1 MNVLKNDF
9 GEFDE
14 EMFQGVK
21 MPCVHI
27 FCMLHIEK
35 IEMDDVTLVMF

>member
-14 EMFQGVK
+14 SMFQRVE
-21 MPCVHI
+21 MSFEII
-27 FCMLHIEK
+27 FCVLCIQK
-35 IEMDDVTLVMF
+35 